1 MRNFIGRVFPV
12 MGLMAV
18 LAVAAGGD
26 DWPQWL
32 GPRGDGVWREDGIL
46 SKFPVG
52 GPPVKWRANIGGG
65 YSVLVFE
72 VGGTT

>member
-32 GPRGDGVWREDGIL
+32 GPRGDGHTYQAKD
-46 SKFPVG
+46 F
-52 GPPVKWRANIGGG
+52 
-65 YSVLVFE
+65 
-72 VGGTT
+72 